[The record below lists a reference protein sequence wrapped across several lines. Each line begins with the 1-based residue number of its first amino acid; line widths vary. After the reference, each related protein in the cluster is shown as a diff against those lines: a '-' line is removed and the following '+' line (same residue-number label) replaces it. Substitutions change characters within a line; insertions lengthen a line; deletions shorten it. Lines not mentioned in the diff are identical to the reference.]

1 MPAARILLVSSR
13 RARFVDVDAKLLR
26 ERYAV
31 EELRG
36 NLPSPLAVLR
46 GVLRA
51 DVVVCWFAS
60 WHGLLP
66 LTLAALLRRPSLL
79 IVGGFDTAR
88 LPEIGYGYQQ
98 GGLRKLV
105 ARWCMARATRLM
117 TNSEYSRA
125 EVRANTGFEAEV
137 VHHGFDDP
145 FGALPDDDRDA
156 LALTVS
162 NVARL
167 SLERKGLRPF
177 VEAGQHAPELEFVLV
192 GAALDDTA
200 ERLRET
206 ASPNVRLTGRV
217 DDAELESLYRRAGA
231 YVQAS
236 RHEGFGMTVAEAMLA
251 GCIPVVTRAGAL
263 PEVVGEAPAEWLDA
277 PDPEQ
282 IAAGARRAV
291 HAGPDERRAVRERI
305 LAAFPLEVRR
315 AGLNRLV
322 EELLAAAR
330 GRPA

>member
-145 FGALPDDDRDA
+145 FGTLPDDDRDA

-167 SLERKGLRPF
+167 SLE
-177 VEAGQHAPELEFVLV
+177 
-192 GAALDDTA
+192 
-200 ERLRET
+200 
-206 ASPNVRLTGRV
+206 
-217 DDAELESLYRRAGA
+217 
-231 YVQAS
+231 
-236 RHEGFGMTVAEAMLA
+236 
-251 GCIPVVTRAGAL
+251 
-263 PEVVGEAPAEWLDA
+263 
-277 PDPEQ
+277 
-282 IAAGARRAV
+282 
-291 HAGPDERRAVRERI
+291 
-305 LAAFPLEVRR
+305 
-315 AGLNRLV
+315 
-322 EELLAAAR
+322 
-330 GRPA
+330 